1 LDLIELQREFI
12 GRVESASGKPVIM
25 QCDPKFAGHAT
36 IRIARDDQPA
46 HLLLHKQEHDAVLP
60 YLVAFQCLLA
70 LRTIEADKESRLDL
84 ASKPNMA
91 ADVLK
96 LTTEHAKKNPN
107 IPEHAIPQL
116 ATQFGNGLG
125 WQLRSFPIA
134 IRVDKQIHD
143 NHPELRPL
151 QRKNIE
157 QQLQESMEALS
168 PSIKKIAP
176 KEIIDANASMSS
188 AFTQFWADLWNE
200 PALSTP
206 FTAAGYKPIGEKLL
220 ALNASIAD
228 DPNKD
233 RELIESWAKAIGI
246 DRWFKTVAR

>member
-1 LDLIELQREFI
+1 
-12 GRVESASGKPVIM
+12 M
-25 QCDPKFAGHAT
+25 
-36 IRIARDDQPA
+36 
-46 HLLLHKQEHDAVLP
+46 LP

-70 LRTIEADKESRLDL
+70 LRTIEADKESRFDL

-91 ADVLK
+91 GDVLK
-96 LTTEHAKKNPN
+96 LTTEHANKNPS

-134 IRVDKQIHD
+134 IRVDRQIHD
-143 NHPELRPL
+143 DHPKLRPL

-233 RELIESWAKAIGI
+233 RELIESWAKAVGI
-246 DRWFKTVAR
+246 DRWFQTVAR

>member
-1 LDLIELQREFI
+1 MDLIELQREFI
-12 GRVESASGKPVIM
+12 GRVELASGKPVIM

-46 HLLLHKQEHDAVLP
+46 HLLLHKKEHDAVLP

-70 LRTIEADKESRLDL
+70 LRTIEADKESRFDL

-91 ADVLK
+91 GDVLK
-96 LTTEHAKKNPN
+96 MTQEHAKKNPN

-116 ATQFGNGLG
+116 ANQFGNGLG

-134 IRVDKQIHD
+134 IRVDKQLYD
-143 NHPELRPL
+143 NHPQLQPL

-157 QQLQESMEALS
+157 QQLQEAMEALS
-168 PSIKKIAP
+168 PQIKQIAP
-176 KEIIDANASMSS
+176 QEIIDANASMSS

-206 FTAAGYKPIGEKLL
+206 FTAAGYKEIGEKLL
-220 ALNASIAD
+220 ALNTSILD

-233 RELIESWAKAIGI
+233 RELIDAWARVIGI
-246 DRWFKTVAR
+246 DHWFQTVAR